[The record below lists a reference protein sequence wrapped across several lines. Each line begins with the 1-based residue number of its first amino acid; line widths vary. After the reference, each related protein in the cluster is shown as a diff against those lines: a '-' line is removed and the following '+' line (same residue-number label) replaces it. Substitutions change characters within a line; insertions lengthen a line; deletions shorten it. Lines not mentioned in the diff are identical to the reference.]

1 MTSATTTDMTNT
13 GTGPAAP
20 SYLLAGIIG
29 LVLTVL
35 ALVAVARTTNVGA
48 SRLAQPVGGTTIDLR
63 FEDGP
68 GGSIRV
74 IDVAGR
80 LPEQV
85 LLPGQEG
92 FVRVALRSLAR
103 ERLAAGLGREIPFRL
118 GRLDDGRLWLRD
130 LATGRLLYL
139 DAYGQENARSFAR
152 LIGPQPRNP

>member
-1 MTSATTTDMTNT
+1 MTSASSDMTTNSS
-13 GTGPAAP
+13 GPTAP
-20 SYLLAGIIG
+20 AYLLAGIFG
-29 LVLTVL
+29 LVLAVL

-48 SRLAQPVGGTTIDLR
+48 SRLAEPVGGTTIDLR

-80 LPEQV
+80 LPDQV
-85 LLPGQEG
+85 LVPGQEG

-130 LATGRLLYL
+130 LATDRLLYL
-139 DAYGQENARSFAR
+139 DAYGHENARSFAR
-152 LIGPQPRNP
+152 LIGQQPRNP